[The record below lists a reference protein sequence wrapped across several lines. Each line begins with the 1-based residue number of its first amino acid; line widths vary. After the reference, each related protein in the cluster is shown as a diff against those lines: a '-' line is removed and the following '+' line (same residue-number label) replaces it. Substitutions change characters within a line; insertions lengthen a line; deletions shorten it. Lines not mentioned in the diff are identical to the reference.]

1 MPKRL
6 HEIKNFHVGTVTTP
20 VDTDVPEDSAT
31 YSLNIDPMA
40 EDGVLK
46 GIPFDQIRNL
56 VTNGSDSSPA
66 DGAVAS
72 GTSIITLDDSSSFAA
87 SGSVIFEDSLGKTQ
101 LLTYSGNSGGT
112 ERLTGVSGWVG
123 AGTLED
129 NTIVYESTGAT
140 YIANQASMIN
150 NNGTRHIVYW
160 QDSDSKIKKI
170 DDLYEKPE
178 SPIKHYISTSAE
190 SHTGT
195 PTMVKNNKEVHI
207 GMGNGASDKPLWCG
221 FENQGQFGEAVSTS
235 LTLQDAELHSP
246 TTFPSFHKTV
256 EYGNYIYGI
265 SFDGTYL
272 YYIDKST
279 SDYNIY
285 VSNLTFTKT
294 KALALDHNNYLMIV
308 DDNNTIVWVNVSST
322 DHSVARTYGI
332 TQAGTET
339 SHDFTDIIE
348 TGASST
354 WYIWLA
360 KSGGHT
366 FHGAGQVNAPTGVT
380 GRGLLQNA
388 TAPTGTAGTL
398 TFTDRTPHQ
407 GIKSSLWGSYVHQV
421 GHWYDSNAT
430 NQATAPSHS
439 YPANAAIVP
448 YTKAS
453 LIKANDT
460 NWVGWICEFVCA
472 DNQTFRLGINCLIN
486 GTTSSAVPH
495 QVVDMNG
502 PVLNFV
508 KNDYAPVYS
517 GTYADNDVDET
528 KWFPVRLKTGS
539 ASTDIIGK
547 YGDDADITNATL
559 QTTWDNITSIY
570 SHDSGHIADDRI
582 IIGVNTANSGGIV
595 SHDTK
600 LMHLKYIDP
609 TPTVSG
615 GATMAS
621 SHWYCTSDGFS
632 SHNSD
637 ESVYRF
643 ATGGASVPTFE
654 YTTDQAKVQD
664 AIISSNDTGFT
675 YDLYLNSGYGNGKI
689 ATISSASTSAFSS
702 WTRRQEAPLD
712 ISLDQTNMET
722 NSSYSASKEYWYKAS
737 FIYDGYQESPL
748 GIATQL
754 VNPVA
759 KNVEVTMNLYT
770 ESLSSRVTGVALYR
784 AESSS
789 DGATEPTGFYRLVEA
804 YDLDVSWKYSTDA
817 TWGVTRTKTII
828 DNFKLGASYE
838 ARTGISEVLDHTI
851 PNYSLSTD
859 LNSHLFVAKCHHQ
872 LIKDANNFLFKSKAY
887 NYDQF
892 NWINDFLILPTTPT
906 ALKSFN
912 GRLWAFDENNMHR
925 VEPNNLYI
933 EDSIEGVGCL
943 SQDSICVS
951 DYGMCFA
958 DKDNI
963 YLHDGVKASPISI
976 AISRGD
982 STYSWEKADTSYS
995 PKIVFYNKMKS
1006 FVILFKTTSGLY
1018 STWAFNVVKKRWDLW
1033 RNFMIS
1039 GGSQNTNEPLSLIL
1053 GKNGEIIASCAD
1065 KMWILMNDPTNVKP
1079 WDWES
1084 KQITLGQDTQ
1094 IKRFNN
1100 FNVTGSPSGSLGNDS
1115 TGITVKI
1122 DGSATTESGS
1132 LTAFTVATNEASG
1145 KKLQWL
1151 LKGQTGTVDALG
1163 TVYRRKIVTSE
1174 Q

>member
-6 HEIKNFHVGTVTTP
+6 HEIKKFNVGTITTP
-20 VDTDVPEDSAT
+20 VETDTPDESAS
-31 YSLNIDPMA
+31 YSHNIDSMA
-40 EDGVLK
+40 KDGVLK
-46 GIPFDQIRNL
+46 GVPHDLRMFIRDSGDTPNSKANGNHA
-56 VTNGSDSSPA
+56 NGSS
-66 DGAVAS
+66 V
-72 GTSIITLDDSSSFAA
+72 ITLDSVSSFSDP
-87 SGSVIFEDSLGKTQ
+87 SGDIVFIDSNGYVQK
-101 LLTYSGNSGGT
+101 LTYSGVSSGAN
-112 ERLTGVSGWVG
+112 RLTGVVFWRGD
-123 AGTLED
+123 GTLPND
-129 NTIVYESTGAT
+129 TDVYHYVGGDQS
-140 YIANQASMIN
+140 INFSSQALIN
-150 NNGTRHIVYW
+150 NNGTRHLVYA
-160 QDSDSKIKKI
+160 DESDSKIKKVDKVYNE
-170 DDLYEKPE
+170 DDAPRYYAEV
-178 SPIKHYISTSAE
+178 SSSAE
-190 SHTGT
+190 SLTGT
-195 PTMVKNNKEVHI
+195 PSMVKNNKEVHI
-207 GMGNGASDKPLWCG
+207 GMGNASVNKPLWCG
-221 FENQGQFGEAVSTS
+221 FQNKGQFGTAASTS
-235 LTLQDAELHSP
+235 LILEDAELHSP

-265 SFDGTYL
+265 AFDGQYL

-279 SDYNIY
+279 SAYNVY
-285 VSNLTFTKT
+285 VSNLLFTKT
-294 KALALDHNNYLMIV
+294 KAMALDHNNNLIIV
-308 DDNNTIVWVNVSST
+308 DDNNTIIWVDISST
-322 DHSVARTYGI
+322 THTVAKTYGI

-388 TAPTGTAGTL
+388 EAPTGTAGTL
-398 TFTDRTPHQ
+398 TFTDRTPYQ

-421 GHWYDSNAT
+421 GHWYDSNTT
-430 NQATAPSHS
+430 NQATAPNNS
-439 YPANAAIVP
+439 YPANAAIIP

-486 GTTSSAVPH
+486 ATTSSAVPH
-495 QVVDMNG
+495 EIVDMNG

-654 YTTDQAKVQD
+654 YTTDQTKVQD

-804 YDLDVSWKYSTDA
+804 YDLDVS
-817 TWGVTRTKTII
+817 
-828 DNFKLGASYE
+828 
-838 ARTGISEVLDHTI
+838 
-851 PNYSLSTD
+851 
-859 LNSHLFVAKCHHQ
+859 
-872 LIKDANNFLFKSKAY
+872 
-887 NYDQF
+887 
-892 NWINDFLILPTTPT
+892 
-906 ALKSFN
+906 
-912 GRLWAFDENNMHR
+912 
-925 VEPNNLYI
+925 
-933 EDSIEGVGCL
+933 
-943 SQDSICVS
+943 
-951 DYGMCFA
+951 
-958 DKDNI
+958 
-963 YLHDGVKASPISI
+963 
-976 AISRGD
+976 
-982 STYSWEKADTSYS
+982 
-995 PKIVFYNKMKS
+995 
-1006 FVILFKTTSGLY
+1006 
-1018 STWAFNVVKKRWDLW
+1018 
-1033 RNFMIS
+1033 
-1039 GGSQNTNEPLSLIL
+1039 
-1053 GKNGEIIASCAD
+1053 
-1065 KMWILMNDPTNVKP
+1065 
-1079 WDWES
+1079 
-1084 KQITLGQDTQ
+1084 
-1094 IKRFNN
+1094 
-1100 FNVTGSPSGSLGNDS
+1100 
-1115 TGITVKI
+1115 
-1122 DGSATTESGS
+1122 
-1132 LTAFTVATNEASG
+1132 
-1145 KKLQWL
+1145 
-1151 LKGQTGTVDALG
+1151 
-1163 TVYRRKIVTSE
+1163 
-1174 Q
+1174 